1 MTEGRRAVYLQ
12 TVNARRASTLLVAL
26 SVAALG
32 AQVLQMSAARIS
44 PRYDEVRYLAIS
56 RDFAHEGGVARVI
69 RCYWQGRCKE
79 GNRPPLYQFFIAPIV
94 SDEPHA
100 FADAKLVEH
109 GTALL
114 LIAVVGL
121 IAARVF
127 SRRVG
132 VGSAIAV
139 TLLSVMPEYGA
150 RLMHDLL
157 FSALTFAAIYAF
169 ACWQERG
176 FGHWLG
182 AGALVGLAFITKGS
196 GHLLW
201 VGLCAVSF
209 YKHRFT
215 LPRRPILYAAACG
228 FVLASSFLLV
238 RNVRV
243 YGSPFYNFNA
253 PQIWLD
259 KWQDVWAMELTPEYS
274 KAGFVWYL
282 QTHSLWQF
290 VVKMVRGVGLFIG
303 LLCYTSGLLFQNQI
317 ARVVPG
323 LGLLV
328 LAGLGLRRRW
338 QAGRR
343 VEVVAVLST
352 LAFYFVALSVAAS
365 GATELQVR
373 YVVPYVVTL
382 IPFAVHELFEG
393 LWPRLRGFVAARF
406 PRVDAGRLAV
416 GVLALFFVVRF
427 ALAAPAA
434 FARNP
439 RSLYETEPRWH
450 ETSLWF
456 ADHLAPGERFA
467 MPYQSYYS
475 TWDVPRPD
483 TDARWPFWYGTP
495 ALEMLGFMRQEHVHK
510 VLIDREG
517 AEYVTYQDKLSSG
530 TDAHG
535 ALAFLGWPRCFHDGG
550 TPSRFLVY
558 CQPS

>member
-1 MTEGRRAVYLQ
+1 MNT
-12 TVNARRASTLLVAL
+12 RRASTLLVAL
-26 SVAALG
+26 AVAALG
-32 AQVLQMSAARIS
+32 AQVLQQSAERLS

-69 RCYWQGRCKE
+69 HCYWEGRCKE
-79 GNRPPLYQFFIAPIV
+79 GNRPPLYQFFIAPVIT
-94 SDEPHA
+94 DQPHA
-100 FADAKLVEH
+100 FADAKLVEQAM
-109 GTALL
+109 ALL

-127 SRRVG
+127 SPPVG

-139 TLLSVMPEYGA
+139 TLMSVMPEYGA

-157 FSALTFAAIYAF
+157 YSALTFAAIYAF

-176 FGHWLG
+176 FGPWLA
-182 AGALVGLAFITKGS
+182 AGALIGLAFITKGS

-201 VGLCAVSF
+201 VGLLAVSF
-209 YKHRFT
+209 YQHRLT
-215 LPRRPILYAAACG
+215 LVRRPIIYAAACG
-228 FVLASSFLLV
+228 FLLASWFLLW
-238 RNVRV
+238 RNVKV

-282 QTHSLWQF
+282 HKHSLWQF
-290 VVKMVRGVGLFIG
+290 VVKMARGLGLFIG

-317 ARVVPG
+317 ARVFPG
-323 LGLLV
+323 IGLLV

-338 QAGRR
+338 RAGRR

-352 LAFYFVALSVAAS
+352 LGFYFAALSVAAS

-382 IPFAVHELFEG
+382 IPYAVYETLER
-393 LWPRLRGFVAARF
+393 LWPQLRGWIATRLPWVDPAR
-406 PRVDAGRLAV
+406 V
-416 GVLALFFVVRF
+416 GVGLLALLFVVRF
-427 ALAAPAA
+427 ALAAPGA
-434 FARNP
+434 FARSP
-439 RSLYETEPRWH
+439 RSLYEVEGRWH

-456 ADHLAPGERFA
+456 SQHLQPGERFA

-475 TWDVPRPD
+475 TWDAPHPD

-495 ALEMLGFMRQEHVHK
+495 AAEMLGFMRQENVRK
-510 VLIDREG
+510 VLVDRAG
-517 AEYVTYQDKLSSG
+517 AEYAGYRDKLSRDA
-530 TDAHG
+530 DAHG
-535 ALAFLGWPRCFHDGG
+535 ARGFLGWPRCFADGA

-558 CQPS
+558 CQPSP

>member
-1 MTEGRRAVYLQ
+1 M
-12 TVNARRASTLLVAL
+12 NARRASTLLVVL

-32 AQVLQMSAARIS
+32 AEVLQMSAARLS

-56 RDFAHEGGVARVI
+56 RDFAHEGGVARVV
-69 RCYWQGRCKE
+69 RCYWEGRCKE

-109 GTALL
+109 AMALL

-121 IAARVF
+121 VAARVF
-127 SRRVG
+127 SPRVG

-139 TLLSVMPEYGA
+139 TLLSVMPEYGG

-176 FGHWLG
+176 FGRWLG
-182 AGALVGLAFITKGS
+182 AGVLVGLAFITKGS

-201 VGLCAVSF
+201 VGLVAVSF
-209 YKHRFT
+209 YKHRFA
-215 LPRRPILYAAACG
+215 LLRRPILYAAACG
-228 FVLASSFLLV
+228 FVLASFFLLV

-243 YGSPFYNFNA
+243 FGSPFYNYNA

-259 KWQDVWAMELTPEYS
+259 KWQDVWAMELTPEYG

-282 QTHSLWQF
+282 QRHSLPQF
-290 VVKMVRGVGLFIG
+290 VAKMVRGVGLFIG

-323 LGLLV
+323 IGLLL

-338 QAGRR
+338 KAGRQ

-352 LAFYFVALSVAAS
+352 LGFYFAALSVASS

-382 IPFAVHELFEG
+382 VPYAVHETLER
-393 LWPRLRGFVAARF
+393 LWPWLRSRIAARF
-406 PRVDAGRLAV
+406 PRVDPARLAV
-416 GVLALFFVVRF
+416 GLLALFLVARF

-439 RSLYETEPRWH
+439 RSLYAVEPGWH

-456 ADHLAPGERFA
+456 AGHLVPGERFA

-495 ALEMLGFMRQEHVHK
+495 APEMLGFISQEHVRK
-510 VLIDREG
+510 VLVDHGG
-517 AEYVTYQDKLSSG
+517 AEYATYEDKLSRE

-535 ALAFLGWPRCFHDGG
+535 ALAFLGWPRCFHDSE

-558 CQPS
+558 CQPTR